1 MRRHASIHP
10 RSILA
15 ELVDWLRGRDQLLVR
30 AGDDLPLIVLSYQ
43 SGQAAYAE
51 EVQAALRHTY
61 RQLSP
66 AMRERYGHILPLLPS
81 LVVVVLRAR
90 NACSCLGH
98 YHPPGTEGRAARRL
112 KADTGL
118 RVGEIDLAV
127 EAIRR
132 WEPLPLASLAAQPPP
147 DLRPELEEFRFRTAL
162 LAVLLHELEHLAF
175 PEREEHEVRHR
186 STEFYSASLRE
197 FFSQEFGGS
206 YGI

>member
-10 RSILA
+10 RSILT
-15 ELVDWLRGRDQLLVR
+15 ELVERVRGWDQLLVR
-30 AGDDLPLIVLSYQ
+30 AGDDLPLLVLSYP
-43 SGQAAYAE
+43 SGQTAYAE
-51 EVQAALRHTY
+51 EVQAALRQTY

-66 AMRERYGHILPLLPS
+66 ATRERYSHILPRLPS

-118 RVGEIDLAV
+118 RVGEVDLAV
-127 EAIRR
+127 EAIRQ
-132 WEPLPLASLAAQPPP
+132 WEPLPLASLAAEPPP
-147 DLRPELEEFRFRTAL
+147 ELRLEVEEFRFRAAL

-175 PEREEHEVRHR
+175 PELSEPEIRHR
-186 STEFYSASLRE
+186 STAFYSASLRE
-197 FFSQEFGGS
+197 FFSQEFGRS

>member
-10 RSILA
+10 RSILT
-15 ELVDWLRGRDQLLVR
+15 ELVEWARGRDQLLVR
-30 AGDDLPLIVLSYQ
+30 AGDDLPLMVLSY
-43 SGQAAYAE
+43 SAGQAAYAE
-51 EVQAALRHTY
+51 EVEAALRQTF

-66 AMRERYGHILPLLPS
+66 GTRERYNHILPRLPS

-118 RVGEIDLAV
+118 RVGEVDLAV
-127 EAIRR
+127 EAIRQ
-132 WEPLPLASLAAQPPP
+132 WEPMPLASLAAEPPP
-147 DLRPELEEFRFRTAL
+147 ELKLEVGEFRFRAAL
-162 LAVLLHELEHLAF
+162 LAILLHELEHLAF
-175 PEREEHEVRHR
+175 PELSEREIRRR
-186 STEFYSASLRE
+186 STDFYLASLRE
-197 FFSQEFGGS
+197 FFSQEFGRS